1 MTAVAGSPSATGPWK
16 DRAAV
21 VVAVF
26 AVLAL
31 FGANLAWWVSHDVY
45 DTAAVTTKTTALIAS
60 PDTRAAVTALL
71 NEKVVQ
77 PALSQAAGSLPGPL
91 QSLGGTVQ
99 DQTAGLVQSAI
110 ADAVANQSV
119 GEITSRLVADVNG
132 QLVDGSG
139 PITLEPIQLLAIVAP
154 SLTNNRV
161 VTSVVDLA
169 EQSGCCAIVLAQRS
183 DLPFVWQH
191 VKLVQAAAIALPIVA
206 LGLGLL
212 ALVLARRRLRI
223 GIVLAGGCAIAGAIV
238 LLARWAGLRWG
249 IDLVGNP
256 TEGSTA
262 LVREALRVTSDVTLG
277 DLRRQSWVL
286 LISGSVGV
294 AVLIVLA
301 NISGEMAGAT
311 ET

>member
-1 MTAVAGSPSATGPWK
+1 VTSVAGSPAATGSWR

-21 VVAVF
+21 AVAVL

-45 DTAAVTTKTTALIAS
+45 DTAAVTAKAKSLIAS
-60 PDTRAAVTALL
+60 PDTRAAVTAVLD
-71 NEKVVQ
+71 EKVVQ

-99 DQTAGLVQSAI
+99 GQTAGLVQSAI

-119 GEITSRLVADVNG
+119 GEITSRLVADLNA
-132 QLVDGSG
+132 QLVDGSD
-139 PITLEPIQLLAIVAP
+139 PITLTPTQLLAIVAP

-161 VTSVVDLA
+161 VTGVVDLA
-169 EQSGCCAIVLAQRS
+169 EQSGCCTIVLAQRR

-191 VKLVQAAAIALPIVA
+191 VKLIQAAAVALPIAA

-223 GIVLAGGCAIAGAIV
+223 GIVLAVGSAIAGAIV
-238 LLARWAGLRWG
+238 LLALWAGLRWG
-249 IDLVGNP
+249 VDLVGDP

-262 LVREALRVTSDVTLG
+262 LVREALRVTSNVTLG

-286 LISGSVGV
+286 VMAGTIVA
-294 AVLIVLA
+294 AVLVVVVNVHA
-301 NISGEMAGAT
+301 KMAGAA

>member
-1 MTAVAGSPSATGPWK
+1 MTSITESPATTGPSR

-21 VVAVF
+21 AVAVL

-45 DTAAVTTKTTALIAS
+45 DTAAVTAKAKSLIAS
-60 PDTRAAVTALL
+60 PDTRAAVTSVLD
-71 NEKVVQ
+71 EKVVQ

-99 DQTAGLVQSAI
+99 DQTAGLVQRAI

-119 GEITSRLVADVNG
+119 GEITSRLVADLNA
-132 QLVDGSG
+132 QLVDGSD
-139 PITLEPIQLLAIVAP
+139 PITLTPTQLLAIVAP

-161 VTSVVDLA
+161 VTGVVDLA
-169 EQSGCCAIVLAQRS
+169 EQSGCCTIVLAQRS

-191 VKLVQAAAIALPIVA
+191 VKLIQAAAVALPIAA

-223 GIVLAGGCAIAGAIV
+223 GIVLAVGGAIAGAIV
-238 LLARWAGLRWG
+238 LLSLWAGLRWG
-249 IDLVGNP
+249 VDLVGDP

-262 LVREALRVTSDVTLG
+262 LVREALRVTSNVTLG

-286 LISGSVGV
+286 LIGGSVGV
-294 AVLIVLA
+294 TALIVLA
-301 NISGEMAGAT
+301 NISGKMAGAT

>member
-1 MTAVAGSPSATGPWK
+1 MTSVAGSPAATGSWR

-21 VVAVF
+21 AVAVL

-45 DTAAVTTKTTALIAS
+45 DTAAVTAKAKSLIAS
-60 PDTRAAVTALL
+60 PDTRAAVTAVLD
-71 NEKVVQ
+71 EKVVQ

-99 DQTAGLVQSAI
+99 GQTAGLVQSAI

-119 GEITSRLVADVNG
+119 GEITSRLVADLNA
-132 QLVDGSG
+132 QLVDGSD
-139 PITLEPIQLLAIVAP
+139 PITLTPTQLLAIVAP

-161 VTSVVDLA
+161 VTGVVDLA
-169 EQSGCCAIVLAQRS
+169 EQSGCCTIVLAQRR

-191 VKLVQAAAIALPIVA
+191 VKLIQAAAVALPIAA

-223 GIVLAGGCAIAGAIV
+223 GIVLAVGSAIAGAIV
-238 LLARWAGLRWG
+238 LLALWAGLRWG
-249 IDLVGNP
+249 VDLVGDP

-262 LVREALRVTSDVTLG
+262 LVREALRVTSNVTLG

-286 LISGSVGV
+286 VMAGTIVA
-294 AVLIVLA
+294 AVLVVVVNVHA
-301 NISGEMAGAT
+301 KMAGAA

>member
-1 MTAVAGSPSATGPWK
+1 
-16 DRAAV
+16 
-21 VVAVF
+21 VAVL

-45 DTAAVTTKTTALIAS
+45 DTAAVTAKAKSLIAS
-60 PDTRAAVTALL
+60 PDTRAAVTAVLD
-71 NEKVVQ
+71 EKVVQ

-99 DQTAGLVQSAI
+99 GQTAGLVQSAI

-119 GEITSRLVADVNG
+119 GEITSRLVADLNA
-132 QLVDGSG
+132 QLVDGSD
-139 PITLEPIQLLAIVAP
+139 PITLTPTQLLAIVAP

-161 VTSVVDLA
+161 VTGVVDLA
-169 EQSGCCAIVLAQRS
+169 EQSGCCTIVLAQRR

-191 VKLVQAAAIALPIVA
+191 VKLIQAAAVALPIAA

-223 GIVLAGGCAIAGAIV
+223 GIVLAVGSAIAGAIV
-238 LLARWAGLRWG
+238 LLALWAGLRWG
-249 IDLVGNP
+249 VDLVGDP

-262 LVREALRVTSDVTLG
+262 LVREALRVTSNVTLG

-286 LISGSVGV
+286 VMAGTIVA
-294 AVLIVLA
+294 AVLVVVVNVHA
-301 NISGEMAGAT
+301 KMAGAA